1 MSLLSLSPCGTVPT
15 QPQRTQKGIG
25 CLIPFRQGLPLSW
38 SWATK
43 AQPSCLHL
51 TLALWSQASRSH
63 LAFYMTAGDLNSHLN
78 ACKASSLTTGPFP
91 SLSPFIYLSV
101 HLHLLGGED
110 LHVERSMDN
119 LEAAGSFLP
128 PVELPAVEL
137 RSIRLAASALTPEP
151 SWSGFLFT
159 F

>member
-1 MSLLSLSPCGTVPT
+1 MTIIPPAEPSLQPQTHLKEEGCSPKALAPAFHCFYIFYVCLLSLSPCGTVPT

-63 LAFYMTAGDLNSHLN
+63 LAFDMTAGDLNSHLN
-78 ACKASSLTTGPFP
+78 ACKASSLTTDPFP

-101 HLHLLGGED
+101 HLHLLGGG
-110 LHVERSMDN
+110 R
-119 LEAAGSFLP
+119 
-128 PVELPAVEL
+128 
-137 RSIRLAASALTPEP
+137 TC
-151 SWSGFLFT
+151 T
-159 F
+159 